1 MKITEKR
8 LRLVSGI
15 IMLIGVIISIF
26 FDSAGNYIGIALII
40 IGMILLAPWVKDE
53 KK

>member
-8 LRLVSGI
+8 LRLISGI
-15 IMLIGVIISIF
+15 TMLAGAIISIF
-26 FDSAGNYIGIALII
+26 FNSVGNYIGIAII
-40 IGMILLAPWVKDE
+40 ILGMILLAPWVKDE